1 MTPQSQPETNALEVV
16 RDLLMTISRGERLIH
31 ARNHK
36 SKFGNAKTVKRAD
49 PATSDTSP
57 ADGIASRKARATEDR
72 DDERIAALFVMP
84 RVYQQRKAV
93 DSSSVM
99 VCGSVM
105 IEILEVRKIFSGSDL
120 GIGSVI
126 LFRLQNHKK
135 RHCQSD
141 KIRLFD
147 RGALISVSGRSL

>member
-1 MTPQSQPETNALEVV
+1 MTPHSQPATNALDADCV
-16 RDLLMTISRGERLIH
+16 RATTISKGARLIH

-36 SKFGNAKTVKRAD
+36 SKSGNARTVRRAD
-49 PATSDTSP
+49 PATSDASP
-57 ADGIASRKARATEDR
+57 AEGIAACSARAIEGR

-93 DSSSVM
+93 DTLDRDDLWKRHDRDS
-99 VCGSVM
+99 GTQ
-105 IEILEVRKIFSGSDL
+105 KIFSGTDL
-120 GIGSVI
+120 GTRSIT
-126 LFRLQNHKK
+126 LFQLQNHKK

-147 RGALISVSGRSL
+147 SHAADSLLCRSV